1 MRSRDPLPTV
11 ALCTEYPVA
20 QGGGVG
26 VIVEELAAG
35 LRDEFRLLLVS
46 PDPEGAV
53 ATASG
58 SSPFSAHLSFQ
69 LAALPP
75 SPAYRRQSQELVRR
89 LKVENTAIAHFH
101 CGGTFGWGNRWPG
114 LSIPELC
121 SRQGIRAVWTNHL
134 TALPDRVYAPP
145 GRPAWLGKLLS
156 PLARAGKARQMAAV
170 DWEIAVSDHDLD
182 FFRREYRCDGVR
194 LKRIYHSRL
203 EKQPEPSPGNR
214 LPIVLAVGHL
224 AFRKGQDVLVRAFLR
239 IASRFPEWRLIVAG
253 PDGGGGCLQEIERQI
268 GSHPEGHRIELAG
281 ACSHP
286 MELMAKASIFVQP
299 SLEEALGLALQE
311 ALFCGCPA
319 IGSRTGGIPEVIEE
333 GRTGLLV
340 PPGDSAA
347 LATALASLIEN
358 EAMRGEM
365 SRQGQVSIAAK
376 GMVRKGMM
384 DAHRKLYM
392 ELLGPRV
399 SNHIKGL

>member
-1 MRSRDPLPTV
+1 MKSSGQLPTV
-11 ALCTEYPVA
+11 ALCTEYAVA

-35 LRDEFRLLLVS
+35 LCDEFRLLLVS

-53 ATASG
+53 ATAAG
-58 SSPFSAHLSFQ
+58 LSPFSAHLSFQ

-75 SPAYRRQSQELVRR
+75 SPAYRRHSRELVRR
-89 LKVENTAIAHFH
+89 LKLENTAIAHFH

-114 LSIPELC
+114 NSIPELA
-121 SRQGIRAVWTNHL
+121 SRQGIRSVWTNHL

-145 GRPAWLGKLLS
+145 GRPAWLGKLLA
-156 PLARAGKARQMAAV
+156 PVARAGKSRQMAAV
-170 DWEIAVSDHDLD
+170 DREIAVSDHDLD
-182 FFRREYRCDGVR
+182 FFRREYGRGGAAIQ
-194 LKRIYHSRL
+194 RIYHSRL
-203 EKQPEPSPGNR
+203 GNPPPPAPGGR

-224 AFRKGQDVLVRAFLR
+224 AFRKGQDVLVRAFLQ
-239 IASRFPEWRLIVAG
+239 IAGRFPEWRLIVAG
-253 PDGGGGCLQEIERQI
+253 PDGGGGCLQEIKRQI

-340 PPGDSAA
+340 PPGDAGALAAA
-347 LATALASLIEN
+347 LTTLIEDK
-358 EAMRGEM
+358 AMRGMM
-365 SRQGQVSIAAK
+365 SRNGTASIMRK
-376 GMVRKGMM
+376 GMVRDGMI
-384 DAHRKLYM
+384 DSHRKLYLD
-392 ELLGPRV
+392 LL
-399 SNHIKGL
+399 